1 MVLRTHINF
10 SVDYKF
16 DKPVK
21 ELLLT
26 LYNFNL
32 KVSYFIWKNK
42 MCIVSDY
49 LAYTKQYT
57 STYGEK
63 TLVLM
68 QVGSFYEAYGLR
80 LPGENTTIVGSNVV
94 EFAKL
99 NGMAIAD
106 KTHLFEGQYIVV
118 MAGVGTAH
126 IDGYL
131 KTMVLQG
138 YTVVIY
144 KQDFNAKGTT
154 RSLLEIVSPGTYF
167 ALDDNHVLSNNF
179 MCIWLI
185 GPNRHR
191 FLTHVGISIIDVCTG
206 KTSLYEFVVE
216 PGSQYDELERYV
228 SAYSPNECL
237 LITQFMSE
245 KMINNIQDMVG
256 LRNGLKLHKT
266 DLSVAL
272 SATSATTSGAT
283 SKSANKLTDRAK
295 KAEQQVYQVEVLKQY
310 FPTTFSLYDQLREHS
325 VALQAFCLLLDFV
338 FQHQPAL
345 VKKLASPAFENL
357 SDKMMLANHSLR
369 QLNILDD
376 HNAVSSGG
384 KLRSV
389 SSFLNECK
397 TAMGKRSLLYALQN
411 PTTNVKQLLES
422 YSLTAAT
429 LLNNEWRL
437 MREQLNGISD
447 WEKMLRKMVL
457 KKMTPTDF
465 RILAKDLLV
474 IEEMLKKKDIKTKH
488 IVAEI
493 YRVINA
499 DASSPYY
506 ICGGVERGL
515 DELLQ
520 ACVDG
525 KEQLEAIR
533 LYLST
538 VATTTTAKKKPSE
551 NNFIKIHETSKREA
565 LLQCTTLRVATLKAQ
580 LQKHE
585 TNCVVQ
591 LQYQSPFTKKVETY
605 MFDLDKLEY
614 VAAASK
620 NDVVITSAQIKQIS
634 TANLN
639 SGEQVIKEMDRI
651 LVEFTQ
657 NFLMQFEDE
666 LLQLCR
672 EVTATDLLQ
681 CKCYIAH
688 THNYCRP
695 TIVAGSKAQL
705 SFTGLRHPLI
715 ENMLTQEIYV
725 RNDLDLQ
732 YGLLLFGT
740 NAVGKT
746 SFIRAVGI
754 ALILAQAGFYV
765 PCTTFTFTPYKALFT
780 RILGADNLFKGLST
794 FEVEMTELR
803 TILALADQDS
813 LVLGDEVCS
822 GTENKSALSIFT
834 ATLEDLHAKQSTFL
848 FATHF
853 HEIVHYEEIK
863 ALFNLKIMHM
873 AVHYDYS
880 VKQLFYDRRLQ
891 AGVGDELYG
900 LEVCKSLNLKPAFLE
915 RAHEIRQKYDVS
927 SAAVTNVLDR
937 TSTKYNAKKLA
948 GGLCEICRENNST
961 ETHHLQHQLSANPH
975 NSFIAESF
983 HKNHAANLVRICEL
997 CHLQLHNTKQEHK
1010 VVLTVDGHYIIVP
1023 ICVVKTI

>member
-1 MVLRTHINF
+1 
-10 SVDYKF
+10 
-16 DKPVK
+16 
-21 ELLLT
+21 
-26 LYNFNL
+26 
-32 KVSYFIWKNK
+32 

-57 STYGEK
+57 NIYGEK

-80 LPGENTTIVGSNVV
+80 LPGNNTAIVGSQVV
-94 EFAKL
+94 EFAQL
-99 NGMAIAD
+99 NQMVIAD
-106 KTHLFEGQYIVV
+106 KTHLYEGQHIVV

-131 KTMVLQG
+131 KTMVSHG

-154 RSLLEIVSPGTYF
+154 RSLLEIISPGTYF
-167 ALDDNHVLSNNF
+167 AFDDQTVLSNNF

-185 GPNRHR
+185 GPVKQR
-191 FLTHVGISIIDVCTG
+191 FLTHVGVSIIDVCTG
-206 KTSLYEFVVE
+206 KCSLYDFVVE
-216 PGSQYDELERYV
+216 TGSQFDELERYV
-228 SAYSPNECL
+228 SAYSPHECL
-237 LITQFMSE
+237 LITEFMTE
-245 KMINNIQDMVG
+245 KTINDIQVMVG
-256 LRNGLKLHKT
+256 LKNCLKIHKADVSFSASCT
-266 DLSVAL
+266 
-272 SATSATTSGAT
+272 SATSATSAT
-283 SKSANKLTDRAK
+283 KLTDRAK
-295 KAEQQVYQVEVLKQY
+295 NAQQQVYQQEVLKQY
-310 FPTTFSLYDQLREHS
+310 YPLTTSLYSELREHS

-338 FQHQPAL
+338 FRQQPAL
-345 VKKLASPAFENL
+345 VKKLGLPTFENL
-357 SDKMMLANHSLR
+357 SDKMVLANHSLR

-376 HNAVSSGG
+376 HNASSSNSG

-397 TAMGKRSLLYALQN
+397 TAMGKRFLMYTLQN
-411 PTTNVKQLLES
+411 PTTNSEQLEES
-422 YSLTAAT
+422 YAKTETMLA
-429 LLNNEWRL
+429 NGDEWRL
-437 MREQLNGISD
+437 IREQLSGFSD

-465 RILAKDLLV
+465 RVLAKDLQTVAELFK
-474 IEEMLKKKDIKTKH
+474 EKDIKTNH

-493 YRVINA
+493 YRVINS

-506 ICGGVERGL
+506 ICGGVDTGL

-538 VATTTTAKKKPSE
+538 IATTTTAASTKKKPSD

-580 LQKHE
+580 LKKHE
-585 TNCVVQ
+585 LNSVVQ
-591 LQYQSPFTKKVETY
+591 LQYQSPFTKKVECY
-605 MFDLDKLEY
+605 QFNIGDLEY

-620 NDVVITSAQIKQIS
+620 NDVVITSQQIKEIS
-634 TANLN
+634 TMNYT
-639 SGEQVIKEMDRI
+639 SSEKVTKEMDCI
-651 LVEFTQ
+651 LNKFTQ
-657 NFLMQFEDE
+657 DFLLRFEDE
-666 LLQLCR
+666 LMQLCR
-672 EVTATDLLQ
+672 QITATDLMQ
-681 CKCYIAH
+681 CKCYVADK
-688 THNYCRP
+688 HNYCRP
-695 TIVAGSKAQL
+695 TIVAALKAQL

-715 ENMLTQEIYV
+715 ENMLTDEIYV

-754 ALILAQAGFYV
+754 ALIMAQAGFYV
-765 PCTTFTFTPYKALFT
+765 PCTSFAFTPYKALFT
-780 RILGADNLFKGLST
+780 RIMGADNLFKGLST

-803 TILALADQDS
+803 TILSLADQDS

-834 ATLEDLHAKQSTFL
+834 ATLEELHAKQSTFL

-853 HEIVHYEEIK
+853 HEIVQYKEIK
-863 ALFNLKIMHM
+863 ALMNMQMMHM
-873 AVHYDYS
+873 AVHYDKT
-880 VKQLFYDRRLQ
+880 VKQLIYDRRLK
-891 AGVGDELYG
+891 AGVGDKLYG
-900 LEVCKSLNLKPAFLE
+900 LEVCKSLNLKPAFLD
-915 RAHEIRQKYDVS
+915 RAHEIREQYDLS
-927 SAAVTNVLDR
+927 SAAETNVLDR

-948 GGLCEICRENNST
+948 GGLCEICRENNAIA
-961 ETHHLQHQLSANPH
+961 THHLQHQLSANPH

-983 HKNHAANLVRICEL
+983 HKNHVANLVQICKT
-997 CHLQLHNTKQEHK
+997 CHLALHDTEQEHK
-1010 VVLTVDGHYIIVP
+1010 IALTLEGNYVIVP
-1023 ICVVKTI
+1023 I